1 MSRVTV
7 PAHYRDH
14 IIELLGGEGAV
25 WTAGL
30 PDLVD
35 DLAEDWSLDVGD
47 VVEPLTFNFIVSA
60 RLQDGS
66 PCILKLGFAGGG
78 MERELEALK
87 FFDGRGA
94 VRVLRDD
101 PQRWAML
108 LKRVEPGTPLTA
120 VDDDER
126 ATSIAASVMRE
137 LHRPISGDRP
147 FPTVAD
153 LAAGLLVREHFQGGT
168 GPFPVAL
175 VDRAQGLFRELI
187 ASSGEPVLLH
197 GDLHHWNILDAGG
210 GSWLAIDPKGV
221 VGESEYEVGAFIR
234 NPTPGLMERPD
245 ARNLLERRIHQLS
258 DELGFDRKRVH
269 GWSLATAVLAGWWDF
284 EDHGTFNPVWL
295 ECAAA
300 LADLRI

>member
-1 MSRVTV
+1 MSRIAV

-14 IIELLGGEGAV
+14 IIELLGDEGAA
-25 WTAGL
+25 WADGL

-35 DLAEDWSLDVGD
+35 ELAAEWSLDIGEVR
-47 VVEPLTFNFIVSA
+47 EPLTFNFIVSV
-60 RLQDGS
+60 RLPDGA
-66 PCILKLGFAGGG
+66 PGILKLGFAGGG
-78 MERELEALK
+78 MERELAALK

-101 PQRWAML
+101 PRRWAML
-108 LKRVEPGTPLTA
+108 LERVEPGTPLTA
-120 VDDDER
+120 IHDDER
-126 ATSIAASVMRE
+126 GTTIAANAMRE
-137 LHRPISGDRP
+137 LRRPIRGEHS
-147 FPTVAD
+147 FPTVAV
-153 LAAGLLVREHFQGGT
+153 LPAGLLVREHFDGGT
-168 GPFPVAL
+168 GPFPAAL

-197 GDLHHWNILDAGG
+197 GDLHHWNILQADGDA
-210 GSWLAIDPKGV
+210 WLAIDPKGV
-221 VGESEYEVGAFIR
+221 VGEAEYEVGAFIR

-245 ARNLLERRIHQLS
+245 AGPLLERRIYQFS

-269 GWSLATAVLAGWWDF
+269 GWSLATAVLAGWWAF

-300 LADLRI
+300 LADVRV